1 MDRDMQEI
9 LAAVSAGKLTPD
21 EAEAAIAALEAAQGE
36 PAPAEDP
43 MPQDQPPLL
52 TSSRPLARRRTPTGR
67 TPPPAARRGPRAPA
81 RRAGRSRSGCRTAR
95 IA

>member
-36 PAPAEDP
+36 PAPA
-43 MPQDQPPLL
+43 
-52 TSSRPLARRRTPTGR
+52 
-67 TPPPAARRGPRAPA
+67 
-81 RRAGRSRSGCRTAR
+81 
-95 IA
+95 